1 MADEENIIETTGL
14 EALEKTRKDTRDF
27 FRTIANLP
35 TEATGLI
42 KAFIERSPRS
52 GSMADPLIG
61 AYNFFQDTFG
71 EGEKGK
77 INIPMEALDEDP
89 RLGKYLRDLLEKS
102 HNRSIQ
108 NLPDDKKHLL
118 KVSLQRDDEYKNY
131 ITSLLDKYSITEGDI
146 KTGLSDNI
154 NEEELETLNTMQ
166 SNLKDVTNILEEE
179 GVSIYTFT
187 RHDEGGDGTP
197 DFISFDSDFITK
209 VRGEPDIK
217 LVGDRF
223 YNEGFT
229 DVISFPY
236 LGDYGFDEDGKF
248 RMIRSSA
255 VRPFD
260 DPGYEALAEKHPIL
274 KGPQMW
280 EDFIAP
286 EYSADPELFRSPG
299 FYTGMAA
306 SMSPMLWKAGKWALP
321 KVARGAVA
329 TSRVNPWFAG
339 IMTAL
344 KAGKAEAPTIVP
356 EGVEVTPE
364 NINKYSKILMEDTRG

>member
-1 MADEENIIETTGL
+1 MADKENIIDIDEFEGF
-14 EALEKTRKDTRDF
+14 EKTRKNTKDF

-42 KAFIERSPRS
+42 KAFIERSPQS
-52 GSMADPLIG
+52 GSIVDPLIG
-61 AYNFFQDTFG
+61 SYNFFQDTFG
-71 EGEKGK
+71 KGEKGK
-77 INIPMEALDEDP
+77 ITISMDDIYDDP
-89 RLGKYLRDLLEKS
+89 RLNTYLDNLLEDHK
-102 HNRSIQ
+102 RSLN
-108 NLPDDKKHLL
+108 NLPTDKKNLL
-118 KVSLQRDDEYKNY
+118 NVSAKRDNEFRTY
-131 ITSLLDKYSITEGDI
+131 TQSLLDKYNYNG
-146 KTGLSDNI
+146 
-154 NEEELETLNTMQ
+154 EEEALSFLSNNIDEEEVKIFNTMQ
-166 SNLKDVTNILEEE
+166 SDLKDINNILKEE
-179 GVSIYTFT
+179 GISPFPFT
-187 RHDEGGDGTP
+187 RHDTDP
-197 DFISFDSDFITK
+197 DNPGPEHITFDSDFITK

-236 LGDYGFDEDGKF
+236 LGDYGVDEDGKF

-260 DPGYEALAEKHPIL
+260 DPGYEALAEDNALL

-306 SMSPMLWKAGKWALP
+306 SMAPLAAKVGKWGIP
-321 KVARGAVA
+321 KAARLA
-329 TSRVNPWFAG
+329 TKHPWMMG

-344 KAGKAEAPTIVP
+344 KPGTANAPTVVP
-356 EGVEVTPE
+356 EGVDATPE
-364 NINKYSKILMEDTRG
+364 NINKYGKILMENTRG

>member
-166 SNLKDVTNILEEE
+166 SNLKDV
-179 GVSIYTFT
+179 
-187 RHDEGGDGTP
+187 
-197 DFISFDSDFITK
+197 
-209 VRGEPDIK
+209 
-217 LVGDRF
+217 
-223 YNEGFT
+223 
-229 DVISFPY
+229 
-236 LGDYGFDEDGKF
+236 
-248 RMIRSSA
+248 M
-255 VRPFD
+255 
-260 DPGYEALAEKHPIL
+260 
-274 KGPQMW
+274 
-280 EDFIAP
+280 
-286 EYSADPELFRSPG
+286 
-299 FYTGMAA
+299 
-306 SMSPMLWKAGKWALP
+306 
-321 KVARGAVA
+321 
-329 TSRVNPWFAG
+329 
-339 IMTAL
+339 
-344 KAGKAEAPTIVP
+344 
-356 EGVEVTPE
+356 
-364 NINKYSKILMEDTRG
+364 

>member
-179 GVSIYTFT
+179 GVSIYPFT
-187 RHDEGGDGTP
+187 RHDEDGDGTP

-236 LGDYGFDEDGKF
+236 LGDYGVDEDGKF

-260 DPGYEALAEKHPIL
+260 DPGYEALAEDKELL

-299 FYTGMAA
+299 FFAGMGA
-306 SMSPMLWKAGKWALP
+306 SMAPLAWQAGKWGIP
-321 KVARGAVA
+321 KAARLA
-329 TSRVNPWFAG
+329 SQHPWMAG

-344 KAGKAEAPTIVP
+344 QAGKAEAPTVVP
-356 EGVEVTPE
+356 EGVEATPE
-364 NINKYSKILMEDTRG
+364 NINKYGKILMESTRG

>member
-52 GSMADPLIG
+52 GSMADLLIG

-179 GVSIYTFT
+179 GVSIYPFT
-187 RHDEGGDGTP
+187 RHDEDGDGTP

-321 KVARGAVA
+321 KVARDAVA

>member
-1 MADEENIIETTGL
+1 MADDENTTNIDDFEG
-14 EALEKTRKDTRDF
+14 LEKTRQHTRDF
-27 FRTIANLP
+27 FRAIANVP
-35 TEATGLI
+35 TELSGLM

-52 GSMADPLIG
+52 GSVADPIIG
-61 AYNFFQDTFG
+61 AWNFYRDTFG
-71 EGEKGK
+71 KGEKGK

-102 HNRSIQ
+102 HNQSIQ

-131 ITSLLDKYSITEGDI
+131 ITSLLDKYNIAEGDVM
-146 KTGLSDNI
+146 TGLSNSI

-166 SNLKDVTNILEEE
+166 SDLKDVNNILKEE
-179 GVSIYTFT
+179 GVSIYPFT
-187 RHDEGGDGTP
+187 RHDEDEDGTP
-197 DFISFDSDFITK
+197 DFISFDSDFMTK

-217 LVGDRF
+217 LIGDRF

-229 DVISFPY
+229 DAISFPY
-236 LGDYGFDEDGKF
+236 LGEYGVDEEGKF

-260 DPGYEALAEKHPIL
+260 DPGYEALAEDNALL

-286 EYSADPELFRSPG
+286 EYSADPKLFRSPG
-299 FYTGMAA
+299 FFAGMGA
-306 SMSPMLWKAGKWALP
+306 SMAPMLWNAGKWALP
-321 KVARGAVA
+321 RAGKLA
-329 TSRVNPWFAG
+329 SRVNPYAAG

-344 KAGKAEAPTIVP
+344 QAGKAEAPTVVP
-356 EGVEVTPE
+356 EGVEATPE
-364 NINKYSKILMEDTRG
+364 NIEKYGRILMEGGNRGG

>member
-1 MADEENIIETTGL
+1 MCI
-14 EALEKTRKDTRDF
+14 RD
-27 FRTIANLP
+27 
-35 TEATGLI
+35 
-42 KAFIERSPRS
+42 S
-52 GSMADPLIG
+52 
-61 AYNFFQDTFG
+61 
-71 EGEKGK
+71 
-77 INIPMEALDEDP
+77 
-89 RLGKYLRDLLEKS
+89 
-102 HNRSIQ
+102 
-108 NLPDDKKHLL
+108 
-118 KVSLQRDDEYKNY
+118 
-131 ITSLLDKYSITEGDI
+131 
-146 KTGLSDNI
+146 
-154 NEEELETLNTMQ
+154 
-166 SNLKDVTNILEEE
+166 
-179 GVSIYTFT
+179 
-187 RHDEGGDGTP
+187 
-197 DFISFDSDFITK
+197 
-209 VRGEPDIK
+209 
-217 LVGDRF
+217 
-223 YNEGFT
+223 
-229 DVISFPY
+229 PY
-236 LGDYGFDEDGKF
+236 LGDYGVDEDGKF